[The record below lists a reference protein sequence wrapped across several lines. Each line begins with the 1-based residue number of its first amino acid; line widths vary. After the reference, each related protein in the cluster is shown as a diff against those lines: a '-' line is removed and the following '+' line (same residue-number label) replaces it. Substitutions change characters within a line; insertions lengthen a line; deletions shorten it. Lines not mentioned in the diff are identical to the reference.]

1 MAKSQALHEP
11 HCVLIHMQFFSTE
24 NFDIILNISYFNIR
38 FDIIL
43 NITYFN
49 IRFIGACIYLV
60 EKQLAANN
68 IHLSL

>member
-1 MAKSQALHEP
+1 
-11 HCVLIHMQFFSTE
+11 MQFFSTE
-24 NFDIILNISYFNIR
+24 NFDIILNILYLNVR

-49 IRFIGACIYLV
+49 VIFLGGCIYLV

-68 IHLSL
+68 IRQSIQYIVSNS